1 MPTEANAR
9 GTVWRFR
16 FLYPGRQQRAT
27 VKNAYRVCNCPR
39 RGLFLCPSYTLP
51 RQMLRSSDGCGAAG
65 QKGKSTGRWGRA
77 PGGVEKPR
85 LPVEQSQKLPDV
97 VGETV
102 GNGQKTAHM
111 YAIVYLLGLFAWEL
125 RGRWGVAV
133 LFPIWHYE
141 AGEAAWRS
149 GKNFRKNWGRGL
161 TLGEDCGK
169 VFL

>member
-1 MPTEANAR
+1 MP
-9 GTVWRFR
+9 
-16 FLYPGRQQRAT
+16 
-27 VKNAYRVCNCPR
+27 
-39 RGLFLCPSYTLP
+39 S
-51 RQMLRSSDGCGAAG
+51 
-65 QKGKSTGRWGRA
+65 
-77 PGGVEKPR
+77 GVEKPR

-111 YAIVYLLGLFAWEL
+111 YAIVCLLGLFAWEL